1 MMSRALAWGFLW
13 LAAGSGLRASTLELH
28 GQVGWKGPRPSSVE
42 VQLLPWVDE
51 YSAAGRLLTG
61 AEPTE
66 PLASGPV
73 GPGGGFLLRAPRP
86 GLFSVR
92 VTAPGFLSMEIADL
106 AVADSAEL
114 PPLTLEPAELGR
126 LVVTTLGRPSTDD
139 VFAAIDSTAVPAE
152 EPGIHWTRSRLIL
165 RGAAGA
171 ALAIPHG
178 RGESVKVH
186 LYAQGYREQ
195 SVTLD
200 GHAEIRLAAIATPTA
215 VQIEDHLGHPRS
227 GVLLLLGP
235 RRWPIGVTGGGG
247 EAAVWVEPGAVVDAL
262 AANGLE
268 QRLAT
273 REAGGAA
280 TRLEARLPPPVLA
293 RGRVLSAA
301 ERTPIQGALV
311 VLLPGPRAWAA
322 SDAAGWVTFANP
334 GRDISRV
341 MARAAGFFPAETP
354 VVAGSG
360 PSEQLPHLLL
370 ATALTVRGQV
380 VAERERPVPGASIL
394 ATVQRE
400 PGPRRTIP
408 GAQRLEARS
417 DARGEFTLPGLA
429 AAVAYHLRVEADGFI
444 AFERDFHERELGAA
458 NPLRIV
464 VSAGRSLHGKVLDQG
479 GAPVVGARVQL
490 LLAAEG
496 RQRLQEI
503 SRARSG
509 RVPGAFTT
517 TGPDGVY
524 RLAQAPDHLCELVV
538 TRPGFAPGLLKVDA
552 GEAEL
557 PPLFLQPE
565 AEVEGVVRDADGQ
578 PVAGARVGVSS
589 VLLGTGIH
597 SEVPLVDK
605 RSADESD
612 HEGAFHLAGLI
623 PGEPLR
629 LSVWAAGF
637 VPWEQ
642 TVAAEPGKKLD
653 IVLRRGARLR
663 GRVVD
668 DLGAAVGGARVV
680 AYELFRGTP
689 TLESSVDAETD
700 SGGRFELTGLAGSR
714 ARLVVGA
721 RGFADTALPDIPVDS
736 DPDSSG
742 QELEI
747 RLHRGATVDGRVL
760 DSAGEPVQDA
770 RVVLGSQLTLS
781 DLQGAFHLEG
791 AAEGSQ
797 KLAAAHPDHG
807 RTERLIEI
815 PRGARLHQDL
825 QFSADGGSVEGSV
838 RASDGATVPGALVSL
853 LPATPGRPNRLTL
866 TDDSGRFRLGGVRPG
881 VYRPRAEADGF
892 APLLDA
898 PPFEV
903 AAEGPPVQLDIQL
916 QAGGAVVG
924 QLLGVATDDLPWMM
938 ISAVG
943 PDGRIKFGLIDA
955 KGGYRLSNLAP
966 GLWRVFAW
974 RVGRAERVGK
984 SIQIEPGEVAARLD
998 LELRSGD

>member
-1 MMSRALAWGFLW
+1 MMRRALAWGFLW

-28 GQVGWKGPRPSSVE
+28 GQVAWKGPRPSSIE

-126 LVVTTLGRPSTDD
+126 LVVTTPGRPSTD
-139 VFAAIDSTAVPAE
+139 VLAAFDSTAVPAE
-152 EPGIHWTRSRLIL
+152 VAGIHWIRSRRLL
-165 RGAAGA
+165 RGASEA

-178 RGESVKVH
+178 RGESVKIH

-247 EAAVWVEPGAVVDAL
+247 EAAVWVEPGAMVDAL

-273 REAGGAA
+273 REAGGGA

-341 MARAAGFFPAETP
+341 VARAAGFFPGQAKVDTASDPLEH
-354 VVAGSG
+354 
-360 PSEQLPHLLL
+360 LPHLLL
-370 ATALTVRGQV
+370 APAVTVRGQV
-380 VAERERPVPGASIL
+380 ITHGERPVSGARIL
-394 ATVQRE
+394 ATVRRE
-400 PGPRRTIP
+400 PGSQRTIP
-408 GAQRLEARS
+408 GARRLEVKS
-417 DARGEFTLPGLA
+417 GVQGEFTLSG
-429 AAVAYHLRVEADGFI
+429 VASIVPYHLRVEADGFVPS
-444 AFERDFHERELGAA
+444 ELDLQESELRAA
-458 NPLRIV
+458 NPLRMILF
-464 VSAGRSLHGKVLDQG
+464 AGRPLHGKVFDQG
-479 GAPVVGARVQL
+479 GAPVAGAKVQL
-490 LLAAEG
+490 LLAAEASE
-496 RQRLQEI
+496 RLVEI
-503 SRARSG
+503 SRARGGEPSG
-509 RVPGAFTT
+509 SFTT
-517 TGPDGVY
+517 TGPDGAY
-524 RLAQAPDHLCELVV
+524 QLAQVPDHLCELLV
-538 TRPGFAPGLLKVDA
+538 TRQGFAPGLLKADP

-557 PPLFLQPE
+557 PALFLQPE

-589 VLLGTGIH
+589 VLVGTGIH
-597 SEVPLVDK
+597 TEVSLRDK
-605 RSADESD
+605 RASGESD
-612 HEGAFHLAGLI
+612 REGGFHLAGLI

-629 LSVWAAGF
+629 LVVSAVGF

-642 TVAAEPGKKLD
+642 PVAAGPGKRLD
-653 IVLRRGARLR
+653 IVLRRGARLG

-668 DLGAAVGGARVV
+668 DLGMAVAGARVV
-680 AYELFRGTP
+680 AYELPDQGSQRAP
-689 TLESSVDAETD
+689 TMAASVDSETD
-700 SGGRFELTGLAGSR
+700 SGGRFELSGLAGTR
-714 ARLVVGA
+714 VRLVVRA
-721 RGFADTALPDIPVDS
+721 RGFAESVLPDSPVES
-736 DPDSSG
+736 DPDSSQSG
-742 QELEI
+742 TRSPPAQ
-747 RLHRGATVDGRVL
+747 RSDHRWAGARQRGRARSGCTGCAGRPVD
-760 DSAGEPVQDA
+760 A
-770 RVVLGSQLTLS
+770 
-781 DLQGAFHLEG
+781 
-791 AAEGSQ
+791 
-797 KLAAAHPDHG
+797 
-807 RTERLIEI
+807 ERLAGSL
-815 PRGARLHQDL
+815 P
-825 QFSADGGSVEGSV
+825 SGGCG
-838 RASDGATVPGALVSL
+838 
-853 LPATPGRPNRLTL
+853 
-866 TDDSGRFRLGGVRPG
+866 
-881 VYRPRAEADGF
+881 
-892 APLLDA
+892 
-898 PPFEV
+898 
-903 AAEGPPVQLDIQL
+903 
-916 QAGGAVVG
+916 
-924 QLLGVATDDLPWMM
+924 
-938 ISAVG
+938 
-943 PDGRIKFGLIDA
+943 
-955 KGGYRLSNLAP
+955 
-966 GLWRVFAW
+966 
-974 RVGRAERVGK
+974 
-984 SIQIEPGEVAARLD
+984 
-998 LELRSGD
+998 